1 MEKKTKQMFIPDYL
15 KEIVSE
21 LKEISKTL
29 GEMNNKAK
37 EFEDNADNKET
48 DAEKKDVISNRKK
61 GTKTKR
67 VQHDGLEE
75 CKGGVPD
82 ESPAV

>member
-21 LKEISKTL
+21 LKEISKKH
-29 GEMNNKAK
+29 GEKNNKAK

-61 GTKTKR
+61 ETKAER
-67 VQHDGLEE
+67 LQLDGLEE

>member
-48 DAEKKDVISNRKK
+48 DKKDVISNRKK
-61 GTKTKR
+61 GTKAKR

-82 ESPAV
+82 ESPAM

>member
-1 MEKKTKQMFIPDYL
+1 MEKKNQMFIPDYL
-15 KEIVSE
+15 KEMLSE
-21 LKEISKTL
+21 LKQISKTL
-29 GEMNNKAK
+29 GEMNNKTK
-37 EFEDNADNKET
+37 QFEDNADNKEA

-61 GTKTKR
+61 GTKAKR

-82 ESPAV
+82 ETPAV